1 MINTAVINHTKNYT
15 ISSAASAADQVIKET
30 LETGNVAQTYA
41 QVRWVQE
48 VLELVMRGLQKHVME
63 KPPTDTY
70 HTGGMKLEVHSRR
83 EYEYTHDAA
92 WREAQQTEKV
102 ASETRK
108 VREKF
113 LQALTEPLADPN
125 TGELI
130 EPARLLAMK
139 PYIRC
144 TIPK

>member
-1 MINTAVINHTKNYT
+1 MINAALINHTLPYT
-15 ISSAASAADQVIKET
+15 LSSATQAAEEVITET

-41 QVRWVQE
+41 QVRWAQE
-48 VLELVMRGLQKHVME
+48 VLELVMRGLQKHVMDN
-63 KPPTDTY
+63 PPTDTY

-83 EYEYTHDAA
+83 EYEYTHDTA
-92 WREAQQTEKV
+92 WREAQHSEKV
-102 ASETRK
+102 AAETRK
-108 VREKF
+108 AREKF
-113 LQALTEPLADPN
+113 LQSLTEPLADPN

-139 PYIRC
+139 TYIRC